1 MPNANPRPSI
11 ARRVGRMAMTWL
23 LLGASIGA
31 AGATG
36 QGGPIEVF
44 AMMIGGMAV
53 YPIVGVFLGLI
64 GGDARG
70 SVVGAAGGFLGGRL
84 ADVLSTTVP
93 PSVLSMIAVC
103 GALVGATGFLFLRF
117 LIWKYRTI
125 FRTVWWLIGMT
136 PMSGKASALAIHVVS
151 HRLVGVAVHDWA
163 PSIAS
168 RFSPDGL
175 FGNRSRARS
184 RGESSPRHTSS
195 STCPS
200 GCRIIR
206 PHDRLVCPDGNGS
219 ARISST
225 S

>member
-1 MPNANPRPSI
+1 MPNANLRPSV
-11 ARRVGRMAMTWL
+11 ARRVCHMAMTWL

-31 AGATG
+31 AGAIG
-36 QGGPIEVF
+36 QGGPIEIF

-53 YPIVGVFLGLI
+53 YPIVGVFLGLL

-70 SVVGAAGGFLGGRL
+70 SVVGAAGGLLGGRL
-84 ADVLSTTVP
+84 ADVLSSTTVP

-125 FRTVWWLIGMT
+125 FRTVWWLVGMT
-136 PMSGKASALAIHVVS
+136 PMSGKASALAIQLAS

-168 RFSPDGL
+168 RYSPDGL
-175 FGNRSRARS
+175 FGERSRARS
-184 RGESSPRHTSS
+184 RGER
-195 STCPS
+195 
-200 GCRIIR
+200 RE
-206 PHDRLVCPDGNGS
+206 
-219 ARISST
+219 
-225 S
+225 